1 MPFWEKC
8 HETLSLLRMPSI
20 GSSPSKWRLTRG
32 GGWQQL
38 RCVSLEKLR
47 SQACRGAQKNNR
59 SRTPQNAACYVLRR
73 LWPRMRPSTPDGYRF
88 TFAPLLYVQQ
98 CMYLLFSG
106 GTTNANEHPP
116 NQALCSVHT
125 WFATL
130 TGIFQQVDG
139 WQRYLLLMQQVQT
152 RTVWFLSK
160 GH

>member
-1 MPFWEKC
+1 MCFGEKC

-32 GGWQQL
+32 GWQQL
-38 RCVSLEKLR
+38 RCVSLEKLW

-73 LWPRMRPSTPDGYRF
+73 RWPRMRPSTPDGYRF
-88 TFAPLLYVQQ
+88 TFAPLLYV
-98 CMYLLFSG
+98 YVLTLLG
-106 GTTNANEHPP
+106 GHYERERAPP
-116 NQALCSVHT
+116 NQALCVVYT

-130 TGIFQQVDG
+130 TGIFRSRSMAGMVVV
-139 WQRYLLLMQQVQT
+139 LLLMQQVQT

>member
-59 SRTPQNAACYVLRR
+59 SRTPQNAAATYCDD
-73 LWPRMRPSTPDGYRF
+73 DGRGCD
-88 TFAPLLYVQQ
+88 LLHQTGTGSLSPPYCICSSE
-98 CMYLLFSG
+98 CMYLLFSEG
-106 GTTNANEHPP
+106 HYERERAPP
-116 NQALCSVHT
+116 NQPLCSVHT

-139 WQRYLLLMQQVQT
+139 W
-152 RTVWFLSK
+152 
-160 GH
+160 